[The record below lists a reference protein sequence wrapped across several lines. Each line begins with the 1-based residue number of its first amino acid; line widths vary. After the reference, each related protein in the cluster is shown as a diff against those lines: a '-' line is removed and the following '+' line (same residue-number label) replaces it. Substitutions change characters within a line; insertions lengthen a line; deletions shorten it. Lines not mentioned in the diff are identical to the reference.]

1 MKKAGRMR
9 MQSKIF
15 RGSLLTTLVA
25 AILCAGIC
33 VGYSYYSISLESRK
47 NLRAEARNIA
57 WAVELGGQEYLRG
70 VEPEPKSRITWI
82 SPQGEVLF
90 DTDVQPE
97 RLDNHKKRDEVL
109 KALETGY
116 GESVRHSNTLD
127 RQTLNYAVRIAD
139 GSVVRFSVE
148 TDTILA
154 VLQGAVP
161 SILMSLALVSVLA
174 LAMAAWTSRRI
185 VEPINR
191 IDLQQPGKGRTYE
204 ELEPLVRR
212 IGSQNQQLQ
221 EQMDRLTRE
230 HEKQDKFRREF
241 TANVSHELK
250 TPLTSISGFAEIIRD
265 GLVRPED
272 VSRFAGNIYK
282 EAQRLIILVGDII
295 KISRMDDKQI
305 PVQREQLDLCQ
316 LCEDVMEHLAPAADR
331 AGVKLTMEAE
341 EKVPRILGA
350 RQIADEMIYNLCD
363 NAIKYNH
370 PGGTVKIRLRR
381 QGENQVMLQVEDT
394 GIGIPLEH
402 QDRVFERFYRV
413 DKTRSKAMGGTG
425 LGLSIVKHGALFH
438 EAALDLA
445 SAPGKGTTITVVF
458 PIKPKK
464 E

>member
-1 MKKAGRMR
+1 MKKGNRMR

-25 AILCAGIC
+25 TILCAGIC
-33 VGYSYYSISLESRK
+33 VGYSYHSISRESRD

-57 WAVELGGQEYLRG
+57 WAVELGGEEYLRG
-70 VEPEPKSRITWI
+70 IEPEPKSRITWI
-82 SPQGEVLF
+82 GAQGEVLF
-90 DTDVQPE
+90 DTDVEPGT
-97 RLDNHKKRDEVL
+97 LDNHKKRDEVV

-127 RQTLNYAVRIAD
+127 KQTLNYAVRIPD

-148 TDTILA
+148 RDSIVA
-154 VLQGAVP
+154 VLQGVVP
-161 SILMSLALVSVLA
+161 SILGALALVSVLA
-174 LAMAAWTSRRI
+174 LAMAAWTARRI

-191 IDLQQPGKGRTYE
+191 IDLQQPGKNQTYE

-265 GLVRPED
+265 GLVKPED

-305 PVQREQLDLCQ
+305 PVQREYIDLCQ
-316 LCEDVMEHLAPAADR
+316 LCEDIMEHLAPAAER
-331 AGVKLTMEAE
+331 AGVELTMEAE
-341 EKVPRILGA
+341 DKVPPILGA

-370 PGGTVKIRLRR
+370 PGGKVKVRLKQ
-381 QGENQVMLQVEDT
+381 QGENQVMLQVADT

-438 EAALDLA
+438 EATLDLA
-445 SAPGKGTTITVVF
+445 SVPGKGTTITVVF
-458 PIKPKK
+458 PIQPKK
-464 E
+464 Q

>member
-1 MKKAGRMR
+1 MK
-9 MQSKIF
+9 SKIF
-15 RGSLLTTLVA
+15 CGSLLTTLVG
-25 AILCAGIC
+25 AILCAIIC
-33 VGYSYYSISLESRK
+33 VAYSYHSTSSESGE

-57 WAVELGGQEYLRG
+57 WAVELGGESYLRG
-70 VEPEPKSRITWI
+70 IELGPKSRITWI
-82 SPQGEVLF
+82 GTEGQVLF
-90 DTDVQPE
+90 DTDVKPE
-97 RLDNHKKRDEVL
+97 ILDNHAKRDEVV

-116 GESVRHSNTLD
+116 GESVRHSKTLD
-127 RQTLNYAVRIAD
+127 QQTLNYAVRIAD

-148 TDTILA
+148 RDTFVA
-154 VLQGAVP
+154 VLHGAIP
-161 SILMSLALVSVLA
+161 SILGALALVTVLA
-174 LAMAAWTSRRI
+174 MVMAAFTARRI
-185 VEPINR
+185 VEPINH
-191 IDLQQPGKGRTYE
+191 IDIQQPGKAPTYE

-212 IGSQNQQLQ
+212 IGSQSQQLQ

-295 KISRMDDKQI
+295 KISRMDDKQV

-316 LCEDVMEHLAPAADR
+316 LCEDVMEHLAPAAER
-331 AGVKLTMEAE
+331 AGVELIMDAQE
-341 EKVPRILGA
+341 EIPQILGA

-370 PGGTVKIRLRR
+370 PGGSVKIRLRQ
-381 QGENQVMLQVEDT
+381 QGENQVMLQVVDT
-394 GIGIPLEH
+394 GIGIAAEH

-445 SAPGKGTTITVVF
+445 SVPGKGTTITVVF
-458 PIKPKK
+458 PIRPDKA
-464 E
+464 